1 MSKIWS
7 IGVSTPITPQDPL
20 PPMPNL
26 QPGELLV
33 IEGRAP
39 IWRYAMAL
47 HRAHGSAAGAVAVFD
62 PRLGYVVTVSHSPK
76 FKEGE
81 ILPSESAEVRRI
93 V

>member
-7 IGVSTPITPQDPL
+7 IGVDAPITPQEDL
-20 PPMPNL
+20 PPMPKL
-26 QPGELLV
+26 QAGELLI

-47 HRAHGSAAGAVAVFD
+47 HAAHGSAAGAVAVFD
-62 PRLGYVVTVSHSPK
+62 PKLGYVVVVSHSPA

-81 ILPSESAEVRRI
+81 IRKTPAGEL
-93 V
+93 

>member
-7 IGVSTPITPQDPL
+7 IGVESPITPEHQL
-20 PPMPNL
+20 PPMPADL
-26 QPGELLV
+26 QPGELLI

-47 HRAHGSAAGAVAVFD
+47 HKAHGSAAGAIAVFD
-62 PRLGYVVTVSHSPK
+62 PRLGYVVVVSHSPK

-81 ILPSESAEVRRI
+81 ILPSEKAEKCN
-93 V
+93 

>member
-7 IGVSTPITPQDPL
+7 IGVESPITPQEDL
-20 PPMPNL
+20 PPMPKL
-26 QPGELLV
+26 EPGELLI

-47 HRAHGSAAGAVAVFD
+47 HAAHGSAAGAIAVYD
-62 PRLGYVVTVSHSPK
+62 PKLGYVVVVSHSPS

-81 ILPSESAEVRRI
+81 IRKTPVGEI
-93 V
+93 